1 MSWYESALQNAKGE
15 ARHSSPDS
23 SRSKSRPARPD
34 RPLAAAQGLGLHVRE
49 LVGAL
54 LWRSWFLLLW
64 ARVGGQKKQ
73 GATREGGVAAAPYKL
88 GLIQPSFLAV
98 YQTLAF
104 FPILIL
110 TRTLTLTAWNSLEAK
125 TWVNFDV
132 FHSSSS
138 LQSTPPHFPCTPGP
152 SRRAIWF
159 IRRWDCFLTRPR
171 EMEHIL
177 PIPCL
182 PSGNKASWDQWY
194 LLFLIIKVQ
203 MFGKSVFVGWRE
215 RCLEAKNL
223 WKQKGKQF
231 WVLWFHLPKSRT
243 LVIRRRAGTGSSCPW
258 KTCTAH

>member
-1 MSWYESALQNAKGE
+1 M
-15 ARHSSPDS
+15 
-23 SRSKSRPARPD
+23 
-34 RPLAAAQGLGLHVRE
+34 
-49 LVGAL
+49 
-54 LWRSWFLLLW
+54 W

-73 GATREGGVAAAPYKL
+73 SVLREGGVAAAPYKL

-110 TRTLTLTAWNSLEAK
+110 TRTLTLTAWSSLESK
-125 TWVNFDV
+125 DLGELCCLLLFVLIPV
-132 FHSSSS
+132 HPSSFS
-138 LQSTPPHFPCTPGP
+138 LYPWSQQKG
-152 SRRAIWF
+152 IWF
-159 IRRWDCFLTRPR
+159 IRRWDSFPTRPR

-182 PSGNKASWDQWY
+182 LSGNKASCDQRY

-231 WVLWFHLPKSRT
+231 RVLWFHLPKSHT
-243 LVIRRRAGTGSSCPW
+243 LLIRRLADTGSSCPW

>member
-15 ARHSSPDS
+15 ARHSSPYS
-23 SRSKSRPARPD
+23 SRSRSYLAHPD
-34 RPLAAAQGLGLHVRE
+34 RPLHVRE
-49 LVGAL
+49 LVGVL

-64 ARVGGQKKQ
+64 AGVWGQKKQ
-73 GATREGGVAAAPYKL
+73 DALREEGVAAAPYKL

-110 TRTLTLTAWNSLEAK
+110 TRILTLTPWSSLEAK

-152 SRRAIWF
+152 STRAIWF
-159 IRRWDCFLTRPR
+159 IRRWDSFPTRPK

-182 PSGNKASWDQWY
+182 PDGNKASWDQPY

-203 MFGKSVFVGWRE
+203 MFGKSVFVEWRE
-215 RCLEAKNL
+215 RCLEAKTL

-231 WVLWFHLPKSRT
+231 RVLWFHLTKSHT
-243 LVIRRRAGTGSSCPW
+243 LLICRLADTGSSCPW